1 MSITVTILIMLDA
14 GDERLYSIVGDVDD
28 DDDHNFVGDY
38 AANGDYDNDDDDD
51 DDDDDDG
58 SDYDDDDD
66 NDDDKLR

>member
-14 GDERLYSIVGDVDD
+14 GDKRLYSIVGDVDD

-51 DDDDDDG
+51 DD
-58 SDYDDDDD
+58 
-66 NDDDKLR
+66 KLR